1 MRVQFDPRNPQQLG
15 GHPAAG
21 GDDIRHH
28 KVRRQLPELRKIQHR
43 HPRSPL
49 VDLGAGIPV
58 VVVCGG
64 VEPGQFDGVDAAGA
78 GGCEPF
84 GAGEQGR
91 RVARCRK
98 TPAQRDRRKRVPGV
112 WSGDHGNAHRPTLP
126 QPASSTL
133 GCMSEQTTVEN
144 AHTVE
149 RFLYALQA
157 SDLDAAGPLLAADL
171 FYQNVGLPT
180 IHGRKRAMKLFSSL
194 GGSSAFE
201 VKIHRIAA
209 DGAAVLT
216 ERTDALIFGPLRLQ
230 FWVCGV
236 FEVHDGE
243 ITLWR
248 DYFDFFDMFKATLR
262 GLAGLLVPS
271 LKASF

>member
-1 MRVQFDPRNPQQLG
+1 
-15 GHPAAG
+15 
-21 GDDIRHH
+21 
-28 KVRRQLPELRKIQHR
+28 
-43 HPRSPL
+43 
-49 VDLGAGIPV
+49 
-58 VVVCGG
+58 
-64 VEPGQFDGVDAAGA
+64 
-78 GGCEPF
+78 
-84 GAGEQGR
+84 
-91 RVARCRK
+91 
-98 TPAQRDRRKRVPGV
+98 
-112 WSGDHGNAHRPTLP
+112 
-126 QPASSTL
+126 
-133 GCMSEQTTVEN
+133 MSEQTTVEN

-149 RFLYALQA
+149 RFLYALQD
-157 SDLDAAGPLLAADL
+157 SDLDAAGPLLAEDL
-171 FYQNVGLPT
+171 VYQNVGLPT

-230 FWVCGV
+230 FWVCSV

>member
-1 MRVQFDPRNPQQLG
+1 
-15 GHPAAG
+15 
-21 GDDIRHH
+21 
-28 KVRRQLPELRKIQHR
+28 
-43 HPRSPL
+43 
-49 VDLGAGIPV
+49 
-58 VVVCGG
+58 
-64 VEPGQFDGVDAAGA
+64 
-78 GGCEPF
+78 
-84 GAGEQGR
+84 
-91 RVARCRK
+91 
-98 TPAQRDRRKRVPGV
+98 
-112 WSGDHGNAHRPTLP
+112 
-126 QPASSTL
+126 
-133 GCMSEQTTVEN
+133 MSEQTTVEN

-149 RFLYALQA
+149 RFLYALQD
-157 SDLDAAGPLLAADL
+157 SDLDAAGPLLAEDL
-171 FYQNVGLPT
+171 VYQNVGLPT

-194 GGSSAFE
+194 GGASAFE